1 MITLADRLRPLGRRQ
16 SDVSGGSGAP
26 GAVRSAVLSYDLPL
40 VLGASCVIALAA
52 QLAIQLPF
60 SPVPITGQTLALL
73 LLAAALGRVRAAAA
87 ALCYLAEGA
96 AGIPVFA
103 GGSAGAHVLAGPTG
117 GYLVGFVPAA
127 WLVGALAERGF
138 DRHPA
143 TTAIAM
149 LIGNAVVLLCG
160 ASWLAVFVGPDRAV
174 MLGVLPFLIGD
185 VVKAAFA
192 AALLPLSWRALG
204 GTREPG
210 GPRGPAGA
218 GGATDVRP

>member
-1 MITLADRLRPLGRRQ
+1 MLTLADRLRPPLGRPA
-16 SDVSGGSGAP
+16 SDAP
-26 GAVRSAVLSYDLPL
+26 LAARAALLTYDLPL
-40 VLGASCVIALAA
+40 VLGASCVIGLAA
-52 QLAIQLPF
+52 QLAVRLPF
-60 SPVPITGQTLALL
+60 SPVPITGQTFALL

-96 AGIPVFA
+96 AGLPVFA

-138 DRHPA
+138 DRRVL
-143 TTAIAM
+143 TTAVAM
-149 LIGNAVVLLCG
+149 LAGNAVVLLCG
-160 ASWLAVFVGPDRAV
+160 AAWLAVFVGPERALA
-174 MLGVLPFLIGD
+174 LGILPFLIGD

-204 GTREPG
+204 GLG
-210 GPRGPAGA
+210 SSA
-218 GGATDVRP
+218 DVRP

>member
-1 MITLADRLRPLGRRQ
+1 MNTLADRLRPIGR
-16 SDVSGGSGAP
+16 GAP
-26 GAVRSAVLSYDLPL
+26 QAVRTAVLCYDLPL
-40 VLGASCVIALAA
+40 VLGASCMIALAA
-52 QLAIQLPF
+52 QVAIRLPF
-60 SPVPITGQTLALL
+60 TPVPITGQTLALV

-96 AGIPVFA
+96 AGLPVFA
-103 GGSAGAHVLAGPTG
+103 GGAAGAHALAGPTG

-149 LIGNAVVLLCG
+149 LIGNAVVLVCG
-160 ASWLAVFVGPDRAV
+160 AAWLAVFVGPERALA
-174 MLGVLPFLIGD
+174 LGVVPFLIGD

-192 AALLPLSWRALG
+192 AALLPLSWWALG
-204 GTREPG
+204 GSRRQSGSGGPGEPLGPG
-210 GPRGPAGA
+210 GAA
-218 GGATDVRP
+218 DVRP

>member
-1 MITLADRLRPLGRRQ
+1 MITLADRLRPLGRLQ
-16 SDVSGGSGAP
+16 SGDAGAP

-40 VLGASCVIALAA
+40 VIGASCVIALAA
-52 QLAIQLPF
+52 QLAIRLPF
-60 SPVPITGQTLALL
+60 TPVPITGQTLALL

-96 AGIPVFA
+96 AGLPVFA

-117 GYLVGFVPAA
+117 GYLAGFVPAA

-149 LIGNAVVLLCG
+149 FLGNAVVLVCG
-160 ASWLAVFVGPDRAV
+160 AAWLAVFVGPERAV
-174 MLGVLPFLIGD
+174 MLGVVPFLIGD

-204 GTREPG
+204 GTCGGPGPG
-210 GPRGPAGA
+210 GPGRPE
-218 GGATDVRP
+218 GGTDVRP